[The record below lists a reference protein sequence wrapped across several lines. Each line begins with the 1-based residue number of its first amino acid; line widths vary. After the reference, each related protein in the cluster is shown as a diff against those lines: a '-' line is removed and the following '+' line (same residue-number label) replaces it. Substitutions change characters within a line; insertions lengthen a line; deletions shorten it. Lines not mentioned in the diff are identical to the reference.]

1 MFEAQHEGEAKCK
14 TDTVLMQN
22 DIETHGE
29 LEGGPPAFFTA
40 AEK

>member
-1 MFEAQHEGEAKCK
+1 
-14 TDTVLMQN
+14 MQN

-40 AEK
+40 AEKWDEWTDSRFGCQKF